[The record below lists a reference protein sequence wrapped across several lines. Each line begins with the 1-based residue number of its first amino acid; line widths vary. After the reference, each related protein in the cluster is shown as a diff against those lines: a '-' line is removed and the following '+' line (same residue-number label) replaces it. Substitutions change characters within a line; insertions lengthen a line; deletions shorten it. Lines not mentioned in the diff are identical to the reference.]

1 MEAGKLDPVSIQR
14 TLKQIYRLFRV
25 GTFHQINNDA
35 IRAVIDETRA
45 ILEEIRREDVKE
57 ITLLFDGETVLV
69 NSQMLRASRE
79 VYETSREFGTFLEGR
94 GVNLLSLSTSA
105 SSQDLQELV
114 AFFLDPSRKPSVEG
128 EVKLSEQVTLRR
140 VEPGMLVGFED
151 EGLHP
156 VERVLLVYALTVL
169 VLRRLH
175 ESVMAKE
182 YSLAGYFKR
191 LARQIARILVNFLR
205 VFVTFLTGNT
215 SI

>member
-1 MEAGKLDPVSIQR
+1 MEAGRLDPVSIQR

-105 SSQDLQELV
+105 
-114 AFFLDPSRKPSVEG
+114 G
-128 EVKLSEQVTLRR
+128 
-140 VEPGMLVGFED
+140 
-151 EGLHP
+151 
-156 VERVLLVYALTVL
+156 
-169 VLRRLH
+169 
-175 ESVMAKE
+175 
-182 YSLAGYFKR
+182 KR
-191 LARQIARILVNFLR
+191 
-205 VFVTFLTGNT
+205 
-215 SI
+215 